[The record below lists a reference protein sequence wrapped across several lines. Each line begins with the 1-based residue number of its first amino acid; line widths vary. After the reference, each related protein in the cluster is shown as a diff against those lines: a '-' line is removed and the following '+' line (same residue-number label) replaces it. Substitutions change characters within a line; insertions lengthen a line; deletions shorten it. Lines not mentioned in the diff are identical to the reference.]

1 MYNFQLDN
9 ESDLVEI
16 RTSSN
21 VHIQESSITDG
32 KRILGYLFSV
42 DKDDTIYV
50 VQRNHNIAWNEIVP
64 FIIELLS
71 LNNIAWVSIQG
82 LTYTMWEGIHSQIGI
97 LNQEEQKFAA

>member
-32 KRILGYLFSV
+32 KRILG
-42 DKDDTIYV
+42 
-50 VQRNHNIAWNEIVP
+50 
-64 FIIELLS
+64 
-71 LNNIAWVSIQG
+71 
-82 LTYTMWEGIHSQIGI
+82 
-97 LNQEEQKFAA
+97 